1 MALIR
6 PEDAD
11 ENVWLRYWKL
21 GIDAHQQGELAV
33 AERLLRA
40 GVLEAEAL
48 GPNDPRLASSLS
60 VLADVLREQ
69 SRFGETEPLLERAMK
84 IYEQH
89 FGESHPSTVEVIQQ
103 LSTVYE
109 AVGRYAR
116 AEDLEKRLLAIEEQ
130 TVGNQAPEVAS
141 TLNRLASLCSH
152 QNKLAQA
159 EQYYHLSLTINESA
173 LGPQHADVGRTLSNL
188 ASVRMAQGKA
198 AEAESLLRRAL
209 KILETAVGADSSEVG
224 QVTEALG
231 AAIRATDPAWVG
243 LFEATP
249 PSLPTNE
256 LATSAER
263 FVGAFDDTD
272 ETISVEGDVFEDVLN
287 EAHKAFDSNDF
298 GRAERKYRLAVSI
311 LERSG
316 QRDAQLAYCHLN
328 LGRVLGARGCE
339 PEIIKPPVKEA
350 LRIAESLDNEHPVVA
365 SCCVTLA
372 TLAFMAQDYNRA
384 KKYSKRAI
392 PILTQVHGK
401 DHARV
406 GIALCDLAGAYRQ
419 LKKFDEAYAHYLR
432 ALIVLRKQGQPPEL
446 LEAIHGCAQT
456 CSAQRKHEEA
466 EGLYRETV
474 EMLEQLYGIDHAEL
488 VEPLREY
495 SAVLSALGRRAEATQ
510 LAERA
515 VSLAAK
521 ADG

>member
-6 PEDAD
+6 HEDAD

-21 GIDAHQQGELAV
+21 GIDAHQKGELAV

-40 GVLEAEAL
+40 GVVEAEAL
-48 GPNDPRLASSLS
+48 GPNDPRLASSLT

-69 SRFGETEPLLERAMK
+69 SRFAETQPLLERAMQ

-89 FGESHPSTVEVIQQ
+89 FGASHPSTVEVMQQ

-109 AVGRYAR
+109 QIGQHAL
-116 AEDLEKRLLAIEEQ
+116 AEDVEKRLLAIEQ
-130 TVGNQAPEVAS
+130 QALGNQAPEVAR
-141 TLNRLASLCSH
+141 TLQRLASLCSH
-152 QNKLAQA
+152 QSKLAQA
-159 EQYYHLSLTINESA
+159 EQYYHLSLTISEAA
-173 LGPQHADVGRTLSNL
+173 LGPHHADVGRTLSNL

-198 AEAESLLRRAL
+198 SEAESLLRRAL
-209 KILETAVGADSSEVG
+209 KILETAVGADTAEVA

-243 LFEATP
+243 LFEGTP

-256 LATSAER
+256 LETSGDR

-272 ETISVEGDVFEDVLN
+272 ETISVEGDIFEDVLQD
-287 EAHKAFDSNDF
+287 AHEAFDQGDF

-316 QRDAQLAYCHLN
+316 QRDARLAYCHLN
-328 LGRVLGARGCE
+328 LGRVLGARGSE

-350 LRIAESLDNEHPVVA
+350 LRIAEGLDTEHPVVA

-372 TLAFMAQDYNRA
+372 TLAYMARDFNRA
-384 KKYSKRAI
+384 KKYWKRAI
-392 PILTQVHGK
+392 PILTEVHGK
-401 DHARV
+401 DHAKV

-419 LKKFDEAYAHYLR
+419 LKKLDEAYAHYLR

-456 CSAQRKHEEA
+456 CRAQGKHEEA
-466 EGLYRETV
+466 EGLYRETL
-474 EMLEQLYGIDHAEL
+474 EMLEQLYGADHAEL

-495 SAVLSALGRRAEATQ
+495 SAVLTALGKSGDAAEFASRAAC
-510 LAERA
+510 
-515 VSLAAK
+515 LAAR
-521 ADG
+521 GGG